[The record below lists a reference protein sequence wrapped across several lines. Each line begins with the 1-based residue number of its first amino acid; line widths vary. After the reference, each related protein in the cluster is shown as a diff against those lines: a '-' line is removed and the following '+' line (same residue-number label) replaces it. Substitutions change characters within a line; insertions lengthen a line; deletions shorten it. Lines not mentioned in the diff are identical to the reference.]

1 MLIITLHGFGFYGV
15 WLFTGEYTRGLVWD
29 RTGAHQPL
37 ILPRLPLQVEA
48 SSLHAGHTAWLR
60 LSLAQQHRLELLTWG
75 SWEAPRCLGLAGIS
89 LIQGA

>member
-37 ILPRLPLQVEA
+37 R
-48 SSLHAGHTAWLR
+48 STAAR
-60 LSLAQQHRLELLTWG
+60 PFLL
-75 SWEAPRCLGLAGIS
+75 
-89 LIQGA
+89 